1 MKFWRTVAFIGWAS
15 SSSSV
20 VQAIRHIQFASP
32 LQALTIPEHD
42 VVETPPTPRARYLQK
57 IAAGLQAEQQVRD
70 KLGEDDPIA
79 VDTSQADWAQTA
91 TTNAKR
97 QQLHK
102 ERMLEEAFDQ
112 AVAPVEAKFS
122 KKQTSSSSSQYQ
134 FVGVIQPHDT
144 SKVIQW
150 YARPKPA
157 NSQWSVRLVHV
168 NRDAIVHD
176 LFRRG
181 KIDLFG
187 RYTNSGSKDPE
198 SGLPVVRRHYSV
210 RERSWK

>member
-1 MKFWRTVAFIGWAS
+1 MNFWRTVALIGWTS
-15 SSSSV
+15 SS

-32 LQALTIPEHD
+32 LQALTIPDAE
-42 VVETPPTPRARYLQK
+42 VPPTPRARYLKK

-91 TTNAKR
+91 ARNAKR
-97 QQLHK
+97 QQLQK
-102 ERMLEEAFDQ
+102 ERLLEEAFDK
-112 AVAPVEAKFS
+112 AVAPFDAKLS
-122 KKQTSSSSSQYQ
+122 QKQPSSSSSSQYQ
-134 FVGVIQPHDT
+134 FVGVIQPNDA
-144 SKVIQW
+144 SPVIQW

-157 NSQWSVRLVHV
+157 NSKWSVRLIHV

-187 RYTNSGSKDPE
+187 RYTNTGSKDLE
-198 SGLPVVRRHYSV
+198 TGLPVVRSQYSV

>member
-1 MKFWRTVAFIGWAS
+1 MNFWRTVALIGWTS
-15 SSSSV
+15 SS

-32 LQALTIPEHD
+32 LQALTIPDAD
-42 VVETPPTPRARYLQK
+42 VPPTPRSRYLKK

-70 KLGEDDPIA
+70 KLGEDGPIA
-79 VDTSQADWAQTA
+79 VDISQADWAQAATA
-91 TTNAKR
+91 NAKR

-102 ERMLEEAFDQ
+102 DRMLEEAFDK
-112 AVAPVEAKFS
+112 AVASVDAKLS
-122 KKQTSSSSSQYQ
+122 KKQQSSSSTSPSQYQ
-134 FVGVIQPHDT
+134 FVGVIQPNDA
-144 SKVIQW
+144 SQVIQW
-150 YARPKPA
+150 FARPKPA
-157 NSQWSVRLVHV
+157 NSKWSVRLVHV

-187 RYTNSGSKDPE
+187 RYTNTGSKDPE
-198 SGLPVVRRHYSV
+198 TGLPVVRSQYSV